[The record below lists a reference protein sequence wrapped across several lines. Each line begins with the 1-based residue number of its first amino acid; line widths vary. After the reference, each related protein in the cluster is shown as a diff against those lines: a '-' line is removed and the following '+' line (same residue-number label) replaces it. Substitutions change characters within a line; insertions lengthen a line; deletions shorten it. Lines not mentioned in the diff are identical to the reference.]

1 MLRCVAVCCAFIRE
15 TVHSQVTM
23 LVLQYVT
30 VCFRVLQCV
39 AVWCGAMRIH
49 TWHGAITCG
58 VARVVLRCVA
68 LRCNVLL
75 CVAVCRAF
83 RCDTVHSFSRDV
95 AHS

>member
-58 VARVVLRCVA
+58 VARVVLRVA
-68 LRCNVLL
+68 MCCIALQCII
-75 CVAVCRAF
+75 VC
-83 RCDTVHSFSRDV
+83 CSVSRIQM
-95 AHS
+95 